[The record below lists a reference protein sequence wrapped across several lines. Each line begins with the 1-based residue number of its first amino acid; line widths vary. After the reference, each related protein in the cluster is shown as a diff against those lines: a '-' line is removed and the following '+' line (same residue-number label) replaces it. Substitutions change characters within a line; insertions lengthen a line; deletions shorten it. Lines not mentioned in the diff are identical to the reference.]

1 MSRYLP
7 VAPGTCR
14 MPPTAD
20 DRTAFHI
27 RRSFDEALE
36 RMVLPQDAE
45 DDDSVVSRLARAR
58 FTAAPNRGQAVG
70 RRSPQGRGLAACL
83 MKSAVGLRRR
93 KLEFRVRMR
102 QCRTGDVEAA
112 ALSISRRISQRR
124 ARR

>member
-58 FTAAPNRGQAVG
+58 FTAL
-70 RRSPQGRGLAACL
+70 PQTEA
-83 MKSAVGLRRR
+83 KPSAVGL
-93 KLEFRVRMR
+93 L
-102 QCRTGDVEAA
+102 
-112 ALSISRRISQRR
+112 R
-124 ARR
+124 AEDSPRAS